1 MFITILD
8 YNAKSII
15 KKSIFFSKTDLAYLG
30 LMYFWKVLNFIAK
43 KVELS
48 GFREADG
55 YQ

>member
-15 KKSIFFSKTDLAYLG
+15 KKSIFFSKTDLTYLG